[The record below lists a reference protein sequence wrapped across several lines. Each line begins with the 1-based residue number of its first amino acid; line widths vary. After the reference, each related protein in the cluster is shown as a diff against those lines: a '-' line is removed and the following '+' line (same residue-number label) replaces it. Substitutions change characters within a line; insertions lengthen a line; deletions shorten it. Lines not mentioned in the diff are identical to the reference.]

1 MAEILFEFV
10 QIGNS
15 VKVTAIDGA
24 SGVEVSIVGSARLTR
39 FSLQQAALR
48 KLRHV
53 MEKRVL
59 QQKEKAKAALPDNA
73 ALAGC

>member
-1 MAEILFEFV
+1 MAEILFKFV
-10 QIGNS
+10 QIGNN

-59 QQKEKAKAALPDNA
+59 QQKEKS
-73 ALAGC
+73 